1 MKWVKLIGQSMRLSY
16 RNYCLSALLIILPG
30 CATKA
35 KNGRI
40 AYAQSLQQE
49 AFNPNR
55 GIPLV
60 LEIQS
65 VNAKGKD
72 KQPLKSPNPKI
83 AITTSLPLWS
93 PDGKKMTVVAGR
105 YLYML
110 NANGQN
116 LLRLASYDEIT
127 PDAED
132 FAWSPDSQGI
142 AYAEDDSI
150 HVSWQTGETILVA
163 DSQQRRISNTLLGW
177 SEDGKDLVFY
187 EQSANDEFTLFRLPI
202 PKTIPSSS
210 TTRPELPRSDRRALA
225 TWPIRKFYG
234 CQMHSNRRQVAC
246 RFDQTI
252 ELVDLDSGK
261 RQPFLSG
268 KLTELPIWSRN
279 GDRLAFVQ
287 QTSAGNEELWTMD
300 NWGKSRQRVA
310 EAAGFADWQWSPDG
324 TKLLYI
330 PAASTINGFQTS
342 RGIFTVDV
350 NGENRQL
357 LIPGDQPGLVY
368 KTASW
373 QPIPR

>member
-1 MKWVKLIGQSMRLSY
+1 MKWVNLIGQSMHRSY
-16 RNYCLSALLIILPG
+16 RNYCLSALLLLIPG
-30 CATKA
+30 CAAKS

-49 AFNPNR
+49 SLNPHQW
-55 GIPLV
+55 IPLT

-72 KQPLKSPNPKI
+72 KRPIKSPNPKI

-93 PDGKKMTVVAGR
+93 PDGKKMTVVAGQQ
-105 YLYML
+105 LYML
-110 NANGQN
+110 NADGQN
-116 LLRLASYDEIT
+116 PLRLGSHSEIT
-127 PDAED
+127 PDSED

-142 AYAEDDSI
+142 AYTEYDNI
-150 HVSWQTGETILVA
+150 RVSWQTGENILVA
-163 DSQQRRISNTLLGW
+163 DSQLRRISNTLLGW
-177 SEDGKDLVFY
+177 AEDGKDLVFY
-187 EQSANDEFTLFRLPI
+187 EQSATNEFTLFRLPI
-202 PKTIPSSS
+202 PKTAPSPS
-210 TTRPELPRSDRRALA
+210 TTRAELPRSDRRALA
-225 TWPIRKFYG
+225 TWPSRKFYG

-246 RFDQTI
+246 LFDQTI
-252 ELVDLDSGK
+252 ELIDLDSGK

-268 KLTELPIWSRN
+268 KLTELPVWSQN

-287 QTSAGNEELWTMD
+287 QLSSGNEELWTMD
-300 NWGKSRQRVA
+300 NWGKSRKRVA

-324 TKLLYI
+324 QKLLYI
-330 PAASTINGFQTS
+330 PAASSINGFQTS
-342 RGIFTVDV
+342 KGIFTVDV